1 MDAASNQLAP
11 GDLRVSDADRD
22 RALAALSEHYQ
33 AGRLTL
39 EEFEERS
46 EQTLK
51 SKTARELTSLF
62 TDLPTGP
69 GVTTATEQAVAV
81 PEAGPHWP
89 VARIIATA
97 AGIAALAIVVSVLA
111 RTGLAVHVGGPRR
124 TFGLP
129 IPLLVIL
136 FIVLRIGA
144 LRRWRGRGSRPDTPA
159 QDR

>member
-46 EQTLK
+46 GQALA
-51 SKTARELTSLF
+51 SKTARELTGLF
-62 TDLPTGP
+62 TDLPTTQAG
-69 GVTTATEQAVAV
+69 ATPTGQAVAV
-81 PEAGPHWP
+81 PEARPHLP
-89 VARIIATA
+89 VARVIVAA
-97 AGIAALAIVVSVLA
+97 AGIAAIAIVVSVLA
-111 RTGLAVHVGGPRR
+111 RTGLAAHVGGPHRGF
-124 TFGLP
+124 TLP
-129 IPLLVIL
+129 VPLLVLL
-136 FIVLRIGA
+136 FVVVRIVTS
-144 LRRWRGRGSRPDTPA
+144 RRSRRPGSGPDAPV